1 MSRAKFSIVFA
12 VMVFFIPKVCDAGLN
27 ELIVDK
33 TQEITKEMGFS
44 DQFLENLKDCKP
56 FQEGRSYNGIEAV
69 YEIKGR
75 DEDGNCIIVSNGNHE
90 KIQVVSTCKFDKDIL
105 DLFYHSQV
113 EVRKLIAN
121 ASSVEEIIGNE
132 NYLLAGGLMMNDE
145 LCRNERSEY
154 DPTKEL
160 REKLAKCEPYQDVER
175 TDRYEIIRDIDGRIG
190 NVCRYTMQTITKAPK
205 EEELRKLL
213 GDETFESMKDTLLK
227 DISMTT
233 KCAFTPEGLQKYIS
247 LLEKTAIPS
256 GDAYDLSYMDNLRE
270 SNKEAADFLL
280 ETEEC
285 KTYQ

>member
-1 MSRAKFSIVFA
+1 
-12 VMVFFIPKVCDAGLN
+12 
-27 ELIVDK
+27 
-33 TQEITKEMGFS
+33 
-44 DQFLENLKDCKP
+44 
-56 FQEGRSYNGIEAV
+56 
-69 YEIKGR
+69 
-75 DEDGNCIIVSNGNHE
+75 
-90 KIQVVSTCKFDKDIL
+90 
-105 DLFYHSQV
+105 
-113 EVRKLIAN
+113 
-121 ASSVEEIIGNE
+121 
-132 NYLLAGGLMMNDE
+132 
-145 LCRNERSEY
+145 
-154 DPTKEL
+154 
-160 REKLAKCEPYQDVER
+160 
-175 TDRYEIIRDIDGRIG
+175 
-190 NVCRYTMQTITKAPK
+190 MQTITKAPK